1 MYGAIY
7 KRSRQGLVE
16 PLDHC
21 IGANSE
27 VFAVGDLV
35 CWASGYLEV
44 VDHATSDR
52 PIGICK
58 KAATMTSSNQTVAK
72 ATVPYIPLTPDD
84 EFEMDFDAVAT
95 HANVGQYF
103 QLAGLAT
110 GTQQVSFA
118 SASDTVGQVML
129 VKLDPRGEGST
140 TRGLFRLVLTESAF
154 EPET

>member
-1 MYGAIY
+1 MYGA
-7 KRSRQGLVE
+7 KFSRSKGGMTE
-16 PLDHC
+16 PLDHHV
-21 IGANSE
+21 GANSE

-35 CWASGYLEV
+35 CYASGFLEV
-44 VDHATSDR
+44 VDHVTSDR

-58 KAATMTSSNQTVAK
+58 KAVTMASTNQTVAK
-72 ATVPYIPLTPDD
+72 VQVPFIPLTPDD
-84 EFEMDFDAVAT
+84 EFEMDLDAAAT
-95 HANVGQYF
+95 AANQGQYF

-110 GTQQVSFA
+110 GAQQVSFA

-140 TRGLFRLVLTESAF
+140 TRGLFKLVLPESAY